1 MRSIK
6 FSPILTAV
14 MIMAFAAALKFA
26 IVSGGRVPFNSD
38 EAVVAL
44 MARHILQ
51 GERPIFFYGQAYMG
65 SLDAWLISAGFAV
78 FGQQVWVIRLVQTL
92 LYLGVMA
99 TTGVLG
105 KEIFRRREIGLT
117 AMLLLAI
124 PAVNTTLYTTASLGG
139 YGEAL
144 LIGNLILLLAIRLGR
159 QLERGSGGDLWA
171 LGLLGFLTGLGL
183 WAFGL
188 ALVFALPT
196 VVYLA
201 VKIAHQHRN
210 PDEHSPG
217 PPPDAWRTWWIAGSA
232 LIAGFL
238 VGASPWLAAAA
249 GGGLQTLLRELGGAA
264 VAGVEGL
271 PWHAAL
277 VRRLLGLVLLGFTA
291 ALGLRAPWDAGWLA
305 LPLIPAALLFWGAVI
320 VDRVKRTAHSR
331 PEDKP
336 QFLLVGV
343 ILTLLGAF
351 VITPFGADP
360 SGRYFLPL
368 AVPLALF
375 AADFTLNLSRRIGVK
390 AYLPLAVLL
399 IFHLWGTAQAALRFP
414 PGITTQFYPPTQVDH
429 RYMGDLITF
438 LRDHDERLGFTNY
451 WVSYPL
457 AFLSEEELIFTPRLP
472 YHLDF
477 RYTRRD
483 DRYPAYARQTASAQ
497 RTAYITTN
505 HPKLDAFLRERFTAT
520 GVDWKEARIG
530 DYQIFYALS
539 RPVQPEEL
547 GLGETSGP
555 RNAISGLN

>member
-1 MRSIK
+1 MK
-6 FSPILTAV
+6 NPPIPFAV
-14 MIMAFAAALKFA
+14 MIMAAAAALKLALVF
-26 IVSGGRVPFNSD
+26 GGRVPFNSD

-92 LYLGVMA
+92 LYLGVLA

-105 KEIFRRREIGLT
+105 KEIFHRRAIGLA
-117 AMLLLAI
+117 AMLLLAA

-144 LIGNLILLLAIRLGR
+144 LIGNLILLLAIHLGR
-159 QLERGSGGDLWA
+159 QLERGSGGNSWA
-171 LGLLGFLTGLGL
+171 WGALGFLTGLGL

-188 ALVFALPT
+188 ALVYALPAG
-196 VVYLA
+196 VYLA
-201 VKIAHQHRN
+201 VKIAHQHRKTG
-210 PDEHSPG
+210 ELSPG
-217 PPPDAWRTWWIAGSA
+217 AQPARRRGRWIAGSA
-232 LIAGFL
+232 LVAGFL
-238 VGASPWLAAAA
+238 AGASPWLAAAA
-249 GGGLQTLLRELGGAA
+249 GGGLQTLLSELSGAA

-277 VRRLLGLVLLGFTA
+277 LRRLLGLILLGLTA

-320 VDRVKRTAHSR
+320 IDRVKRNAQNR
-331 PEDKP
+331 PEDTA
-336 QFLLVGV
+336 QYLLVGV

-351 VITPFGADP
+351 VVTPFGADP

-399 IFHLWGTAQAALRFP
+399 IFHLWGTVQAALRFP

-429 RYMGDLITF
+429 RYMGDLISF
-438 LRDHDERLGFTNY
+438 LRENDERLGFTNY

-457 AFLSEEELIFTPRLP
+457 AFLSGEELIFTPRLP

-483 DRYPAYARQTASAQ
+483 DRYPAYARQTALAQ

-505 HPKLDAFLRERFTAT
+505 HPELDAYLREQFTAA
-520 GVDWKEARIG
+520 GVGWQEARIG

-555 RNAISGLN
+555 RAAISGLN